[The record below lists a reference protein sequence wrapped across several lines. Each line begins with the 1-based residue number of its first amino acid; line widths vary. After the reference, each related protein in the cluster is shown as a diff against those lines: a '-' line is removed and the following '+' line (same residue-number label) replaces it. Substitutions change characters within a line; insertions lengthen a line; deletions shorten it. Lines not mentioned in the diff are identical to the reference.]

1 MLEGKRPPA
10 RRVLVYDCEGY
21 FLGAGLAEL
30 LESEGHD
37 VVLATPFDNV
47 APVCDETLEG
57 PRLRRHLHDR
67 GVHVLTETVLTALEP
82 GRAVGTGAFD
92 APLELAMDAIVLV
105 TQRLPRD
112 GLYRELVATP
122 AAARL
127 AAGVE
132 AVYRVGDCVAPRML
146 GDAIFDGH
154 RLAREIDGP
163 HPSVPLPYLR
173 ERLVAA
179 SPYQKRC

>member
-1 MLEGKRPPA
+1 VA
-10 RRVLVYDCEGY
+10 QRVLVYDCEGY

-30 LESEGHD
+30 LESEGHE
-37 VVLATPFDNV
+37 VVLATPFQQV

-57 PRLRRHLHDR
+57 PRLRRHLHDC
-67 GVHVLTETVLTALEP
+67 GVRFMTETVLTAVEP
-82 GRAVGTGAFD
+82 GRAVGSGAFD
-92 APLELAMDAIVLV
+92 APIDMAMDAIVLV

-112 GLYRELVATP
+112 ALYRELAATP
-122 AAARL
+122 AGARL

-173 ERLVAA
+173 ERPVAA
-179 SPYQKRC
+179 PPR